1 MWTLPKTEHRVYPRN
16 PLTAVVCQL
25 RFQPILKVTEQVS
38 SFQEHVRVGTN
49 FRGYRAMEV
58 QQIQVP
64 IGDARGAS
72 LTREPQHQFIAD
84 DHATLA
90 LTPTSIT
97 LDFRKHH
104 ARDRIFSDA
113 AVTVAALQAAYA
125 PVHPVR
131 LGLRYVNHIDRMAI
145 GSFLGRDVS
154 WEALIDPDFFRPPL
168 KLVDMQETLFHTEVS
183 SSLPRGSLT
192 LRFGLV
198 PHATTTMFLLDLD
211 RAVGGPIR
219 LDEVQSLLEEFA
231 DDIYAVFNSA
241 CGPALREWL
250 EG

>member
-1 MWTLPKTEHRVYPRN
+1 
-16 PLTAVVCQL
+16 
-25 RFQPILKVTEQVS
+25 
-38 SFQEHVRVGTN
+38 VRVGTK
-49 FRGYRAMEV
+49 FRGYRAVQV

-64 IGDARGAS
+64 VGDLGGAS
-72 LTREPQHQFIAD
+72 LTRETQHQFIAD

-104 ARDRIFSDA
+104 ARARIFSDA
-113 AVTVAALQAAYA
+113 AEAVAALDAAYA

-131 LGLRYVNHIDRMAI
+131 LGLRYVNQIDREAI
-145 GSFLGRDVS
+145 GSFLGRDVG
-154 WEALIDPDFFRPPL
+154 WQELIDPDFFRPPL
-168 KLVDMQETLFHTEVS
+168 KLVDLQETRFHTEVT
-183 SSLPRGSLT
+183 SSLAHGSLT

-211 RAVGGPIR
+211 RAVGEPIR
-219 LDEVQSLLEEFA
+219 LQDVQPLLAEFA
-231 DDIYAVFNSA
+231 DDIFAVFNSA